1 MLDKHLNAA
10 KNRRDP
16 LVVRTKHNNPWMTS
30 GWIRTHVAKA
40 AVERDQHPTLRPRR
54 FEHSRI
60 VASAE
65 GFLKHRIDIEEKLAQ
80 ELRDSRRDVFVELS
94 FNDRLRAGAVPRA
107 RALRRKTLRR
117 APPRSSATDT
127 A

>member
-16 LVVRTKHNNPWMTS
+16 LVVRTKPNNPWMAS

-54 FEHSRI
+54 FEHSPI

-65 GFLKHRIDIEEKLAQ
+65 GLLKHRIDIEERLAQ
-80 ELRDSRRDVFVELS
+80 ELRDSRRDFFVEFELQRS
-94 FNDRLRAGAVPRA
+94 PASGSSSSRASA
-107 RALRRKTLRR
+107 
-117 APPRSSATDT
+117 AP
-127 A
+127 